1 MTTLAATR
9 AFIDGRIV
17 GPVRV
22 TIEDATIVAVDMQPP
37 RGGDVDLGDD
47 LLAPGFV
54 DLHCHGGAGG
64 SFSSADPA
72 ALRAAVEHHRS
83 HGTTSLVA
91 SLVSGPLGD
100 LQAAAGRLS
109 QLADDD
115 LIVGVHFEGPFLS
128 TERAGAHRHELL
140 IDPTPEAI
148 AGLVSAAGGHARVMT
163 LAPERDGGLDAV
175 AQLRELGVIPALGHS
190 DASYELTLEA
200 IERGV
205 TLATHLWNGMR
216 GVHHRAPGPIPALL
230 DAPGVA
236 CELIVDG
243 EHLHPAMTRASFER
257 LGPGRVALIT
267 DAIAAA
273 GMPDGR
279 YELGDQAVIVKRGRA
294 ELEDGSSLAGS
305 TLNMEAAL
313 QNAVSAGVPLEA
325 ALAASSTTPAALLGL
340 DDRGHLARGK
350 RADLLALAPSLRLT
364 AVMGGGRWIVAPGP

>member
-1 MTTLAATR
+1 MTTLAASR
-9 AFIDGRIV
+9 AFIEGRIV

-54 DLHCHGGAGG
+54 DLHCHGGGGG

-72 ALRAAVEHHRS
+72 ALRTAVEHHRS

-91 SLVSGPLGD
+91 SLVSGPLDD

-115 LIVGVHFEGPFLS
+115 LIVGIHFEGPFLS

-140 IDPTPEAI
+140 VDPTPEAI
-148 AGLVSAAGGHARVMT
+148 AGLVSAAEGHARVMT
-163 LAPERDGGLDAV
+163 LAPERDGGLEAV

-279 YELGDQAVIVKRGRA
+279 YELGDQTVIVKRGRA

-313 QNAVSAGVPLEA
+313 QNAVSAGVPLA
-325 ALAASSTTPAALLGL
+325 GALAASSTTPAALLGL

-350 RADLLALAPSLRLT
+350 RADLLALGPSLRLT

>member
-1 MTTLAATR
+1 MTTLAASR
-9 AFIDGRIV
+9 AFLDGQIV
-17 GPVRV
+17 GPVRI
-22 TIEDATIVAVDMQPP
+22 TIEDTTIVAVDVQPP
-37 RGGDVDLGDD
+37 RGGDVDLGDV
-47 LLAPGFV
+47 LLTPGFV

-72 ALRAAVEHHRS
+72 ELRAAVEHHRG

-91 SLVSGPLGD
+91 SLVSGSLCD
-100 LQAAAGRLS
+100 LRAAASRLS

-115 LIVGVHFEGPFLS
+115 VIVGIHFEGPFLS

-140 IDPTPEAI
+140 IDPTSEAI
-148 AGLVSAAGGHARVMT
+148 AGLVAAAAGHARVMT
-163 LAPERDGGLDAV
+163 LAPERAGGLEAV

-190 DASYELTLEA
+190 DASYEVTLEA
-200 IERGV
+200 IQRGV

-243 EHLHPAMTRASFER
+243 EHLHPAVTRASFER
-257 LGPGRVALIT
+257 LGPGRVVLIT

-279 YELGDQAVIVKRGRA
+279 FELGEQTVIVKAGRA

-305 TLNMEAAL
+305 TLNMEAAVR
-313 QNAVSAGVPLEA
+313 NAVSAGVPLPD

-340 DDRGHLARGK
+340 ADRGQLAPGK
-350 RADLLALAPSLRLT
+350 RADLVALEPSLRLT
-364 AVMGGGRWIVAPGP
+364 AVMGGGKWIVAPGP